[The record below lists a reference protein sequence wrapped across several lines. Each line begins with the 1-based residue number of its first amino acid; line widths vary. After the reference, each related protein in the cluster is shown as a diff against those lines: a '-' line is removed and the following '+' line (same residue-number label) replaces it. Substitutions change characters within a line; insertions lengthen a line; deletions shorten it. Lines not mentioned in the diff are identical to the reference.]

1 MKQGINRLVKLLTG
15 VELAIACLA
24 TVLIFVLILF
34 QAAQRYLPVPQI
46 VWAGEL
52 SQFGLIWLTFVA
64 AGVLVTRNGHIAVQ
78 LIDNFGGP
86 VVARVVQTLAMAL
99 VAVISAAFTWA
110 CWELVHSAGFL
121 TSPALGLP
129 MSWVYVIALVGLVSA
144 TVRAAVSAVQIAR
157 FGPPPPDHDDPA
169 LAPGPLAGAAGLA
182 GAEGPT
188 DAAGEASR

>member
-1 MKQGINRLVKLLTG
+1 MKHGLRRLVALLTG

-24 TVLIFVLILF
+24 TALIFVLILF

-64 AGVLVTRNGHIAVQ
+64 AGVLVTRNGHIAIQ
-78 LIDNFGGP
+78 LIDNVPGP
-86 VVARVVQTLAMAL
+86 LVARVVQTLAMAL

-121 TSPALGLP
+121 TSPALRLP
-129 MSWVYVIALVGLVSA
+129 MSWVYALVLVGLVSA
-144 TVRAAVSAVQIAR
+144 TVRAAVGAVQIACY
-157 FGPPPPDHDDPA
+157 GPPPPDHAGLHDELGPGA
-169 LAPGPLAGAAGLA
+169 LAAPAGPPAGPAES
-182 GAEGPT
+182 EGP
-188 DAAGEASR
+188 R